1 MANQNKEIPVEMV
14 REYKIGNT
22 TFIVKSRSREDAK
35 EKAEDKIKRLIHNE
49 IQRESI

>member
-1 MANQNKEIPVEMV
+1 MTNKNNEIPAEMV